1 MVIFV
6 RFLIC
11 LIFIVLKTI
20 ILAMLVDLA
29 KVLDFLFLILIKL
42 FLSLFN

>member
-1 MVIFV
+1 MIIFV

-29 KVLDFLFLILIKL
+29 KVLDFLFFILIKL